1 MKQLKWFFPSCA
13 VRYAW
18 ISTKNQSKNWMKYS
32 SLQTLCVQ
40 KNKLQ
45 CCRNRLKIAF
55 AIGTIIMFIHHI
67 GLFLNHRFIFVFLSL
82 SICCD
87 FNLAWN
93 ESHANENHFR
103 TYRLNSICCLRYVE
117 LTITWLES
125 DIASLY
131 IVCYSW
137 IIYLNR
143 ANCCWWYFAWWKF
156 VFENT
161 RVLNKCNWLFLQ

>member
-1 MKQLKWFFPSCA
+1 MYLLVSRDRTNDIKFVYFIFYVKRRGFRSNLSDFKSFPSCA

-18 ISTKNQSKNWMKYS
+18 ISTKNQSKNWMKYF

-45 CCRNRLKIAF
+45 CYRNRLKIAF

-103 TYRLNSICCLRYVE
+103 TYLLNSICCLRYV
-117 LTITWLES
+117 
-125 DIASLY
+125 DNY
-131 IVCYSW
+131 M
-137 IIYLNR
+137 
-143 ANCCWWYFAWWKF
+143 AWVWH
-156 VFENT
+156 
-161 RVLNKCNWLFLQ
+161 C